1 MTKATT
7 LNLSSSCKSSI
18 SLELVSSKYFSRVCR
33 ISSFFCLRAI
43 ISSLSLDLSLLKN
56 TNYKSINKTSTK
68 FEILLEFKLVKKRT
82 FHKDNKEF
90 YKELEL
96 RQYYIEAYRAIPKK
110 KNSRKQT
117 CISRTLVHLSR
128 QSVPPGENHRC
139 YFFLAF

>member
-110 KNSRKQT
+110 KIRKQT

>member
-33 ISSFFCLRAI
+33 ISNFFCLRAI
-43 ISSLSLDLSLLKN
+43 ISSLSLDLSLLKKN

-110 KNSRKQT
+110 KIPESKHV
-117 CISRTLVHLSR
+117 LVEL
-128 QSVPPGENHRC
+128 
-139 YFFLAF
+139 

>member
-43 ISSLSLDLSLLKN
+43 ISSLSLDLSLLKKN

-110 KNSRKQT
+110 KKIPESKHV
-117 CISRTLVHLSR
+117 LVEL
-128 QSVPPGENHRC
+128 
-139 YFFLAF
+139 